1 MEVKEEVKMDITPP
15 DFPLFTSIVFTLS
28 LHRFFTLLFYLFT
41 LLPFYLFIISDI
53 LKFLTYPTIS
63 RWE

>member
-15 DFPLFTSIVFTLS
+15 DFSLFTSIVFTPS

-41 LLPFYLFIISDI
+41 LLPFYYIR
-53 LKFLTYPTIS
+53 YPKVPQIPHH
-63 RWE
+63 